1 MEDDKLRIGLG
12 IFEMIFALMLMYW
25 AGVQPTPVM
34 PPEGTVLVAIAMGFL
49 SLYTVRGR

>member
-25 AGVQPTPVM
+25 AGVQPTPAM
-34 PPEGTVLVAIAMGFL
+34 PPEGPVLVAIAMGFL
-49 SLYTVRGR
+49 SLYTIRGR